1 MDIAE
6 ILQNAFI
13 GALVV
18 GLLWF
23 LAELLRWMKDGTDKS
38 IKKEAYEKAL
48 EKWRDSIDKQAK
60 ATIELYRMV
69 KEEEES
75 LARYDEAVQML
86 HEECKEQKLFVE
98 KLLAHQEAC
107 KNAENRND
115 DGNHRD
121 DE

>member
-38 IKKEAYEKAL
+38 IRKEAYEKAL

-60 ATIELYRMV
+60 ATIELYRLV

-75 LARYDEAVQML
+75 LARYDDAVQML

-98 KLLAHQEAC
+98 KLLANQEAS